1 MAFSRISRSSNIP
14 AKTTPK
20 SSKSSPKSR
29 LNPPESLPKPSPNEH
44 FRGFCYV
51 KKSKMS
57 TRKVQKPFVQ
67 KEPTFCSRF
76 AVHSIAIPQGGA
88 PPPPNLGQAFWGKAK
103 ARMPKSK
110 FLAFKFERPKTVVL
124 DTILH
129 GISRLWGHPRATWA
143 SQNPPKSSPGASKIE
158 PGALQDAFFKRHLT

>member
-76 AVHSIAIPQGGA
+76 AVHLDAQTLKNRSRNHEKSLLKKGLFSNSIFWSFGYGFRKVFGMFFGTQMHAKSEQAIC
-88 PPPPNLGQAFWGKAK
+88 AK
-103 ARMPKSK
+103 S
-110 FLAFKFERPKTVVL
+110 
-124 DTILH
+124 
-129 GISRLWGHPRATWA
+129 
-143 SQNPPKSSPGASKIE
+143 
-158 PGALQDAFFKRHLT
+158 